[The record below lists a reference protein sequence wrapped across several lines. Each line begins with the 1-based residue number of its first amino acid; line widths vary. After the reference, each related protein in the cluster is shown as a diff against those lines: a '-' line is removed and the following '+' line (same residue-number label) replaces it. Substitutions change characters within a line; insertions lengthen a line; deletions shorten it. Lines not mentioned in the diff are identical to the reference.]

1 MMQDGDEV
9 GSGHPLAPPRWAM
22 ATFLVLFAMNLLDYV
37 DRNILMTLRDEV
49 RKDIA
54 CDNFQWG
61 ALTSIFLVSYS
72 VFSPLMGWLG
82 DRYRRT
88 RLLAIG
94 VAIWSLAT
102 VGSGLARSYGH

>member
-9 GSGHPLAPPRWAM
+9 GASSSAPRWVM
-22 ATFLVLFAMNLLDYV
+22 TTFVILFAMNLLDYV
-37 DRNILMTLRDEV
+37 DRNVLMTLRDEV

-94 VAIWSLAT
+94 VAVWSLAT
-102 VGSGLARSYGH
+102 